1 MTSIE
6 YYFSLIAR
14 LSYFVVYNI
23 QTDEQTEELKIQCT
37 VPELFVYPFHKQQ
50 ITLFSGLF

>member
-1 MTSIE
+1 MISYYKNIPRLCRTTNFMTSIE

-23 QTDEQTEELKIQCT
+23 QTDEQTEELKIQ
-37 VPELFVYPFHKQQ
+37 
-50 ITLFSGLF
+50 